1 MIKKVLVIGAGTM
14 GKGIAGF
21 LASCDIQTFLLDQN
35 VEITKLAIEQISQ
48 KIQKDVDAKVIS
60 EERKKEIM
68 SKILPVPSLS
78 QVGNVDIVIEAVVED
93 LEIKKNLFR
102 DLDKIF
108 PSNIILATNTSSL
121 SISEIGRCLK
131 NQERIIGIH
140 FFNPVSKMK
149 LVEIIP
155 GEKTSNTTI
164 ERAKNFVEQIGKFPV
179 ISRDSPG
186 FIVNRILIPMINEA
200 IFALYEGVADKQSI
214 DDAMKLGAAH
224 PMGPLALADLIG
236 LDVCLDIMK
245 TLEKSFN
252 DPKYRPCPLLYEM
265 VKQNK
270 LGRKTKE
277 GFYLYK

>member
-236 LDVCLDIMK
+236 LDVCLDIME